1 MSINPEIAAELAPL
15 FDEARR
21 TGAWF
26 FHGGPSGPLWFSPD
40 HLAELQARGSYC
52 WDATCWALRN
62 PREWLE
68 DAERRL
74 KQAQEEVHSVKAELM
89 RAGIDT

>member
-1 MSINPEIAAELAPL
+1 MTINPEFAAALAPL

-21 TGAWF
+21 TGKWF

-52 WDATCWALRN
+52 WDAQNWTLRD
-62 PREWLE
+62 PRDWLV
-68 DAERRL
+68 DAERRA
-74 KQAQEEVHSVKAELM
+74 KQAQEQVQRIKAELQ
-89 RAGIDT
+89 RAGIDL

>member
-62 PREWLE
+62 P
-68 DAERRL
+68 
-74 KQAQEEVHSVKAELM
+74 EVHRVKAELM